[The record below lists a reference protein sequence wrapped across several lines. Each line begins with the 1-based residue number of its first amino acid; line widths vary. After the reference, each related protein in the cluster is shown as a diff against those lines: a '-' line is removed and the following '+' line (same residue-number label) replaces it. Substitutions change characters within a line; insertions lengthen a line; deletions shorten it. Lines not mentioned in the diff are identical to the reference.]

1 MTKRL
6 SIILFTALA
15 LASCIKNDLPKPT
28 IDLFISSLEV
38 EGTAGP
44 CVIDRATR
52 TATIPLAEE
61 TNIEAVTIKS
71 IGFGSEVITNV
82 DYTPDMSKL
91 VVSKD
96 LNNRVVNMEQ
106 PEYITLSYFQTYEW
120 KIVAT
125 QHINRIWT
133 VDGQIGATEW
143 DVDGCR
149 AIINR
154 RNDYPLNNVTTTS
167 LRFGPREVYDYP
179 EIAEMPTDFS
189 ETNSRTMTVSAFGRH
204 QIWQLVIV
212 PTEVALDFEYVA
224 AGANVIWIKAQAIDG
239 TDVRFAYRKRG
250 DAEWIDIKQE
260 WYASDA
266 NNPYNRYEEGA
277 VKAIIRGLESGVE
290 YEVIGYADEKQSD
303 IKIVTTTPLYQMPNS
318 QMEEWGEF
326 TNDPKLL
333 PTGEAGPTWY
343 PFSSVQNM
351 FWATGNPGSTS
362 LGAAYNLTYPVYKSA
377 NPENVPANTTGEMSA
392 FMGSKFVIVKF
403 AAGNLF
409 VGHYGETK
417 GTNAYVYFGKPIST
431 NAKPVALRFQVKYA
445 RGGINYV
452 NSKAAQVGKEYSIGS
467 RQMKI
472 TGGQPDLAKIFF
484 CLTNWTEPH
493 CVYSADETTFF
504 DPRTTEG
511 VLGLGYFDSDT
522 TTNLIVEDTSVWH
535 EMTIPI
541 EYSDPETV
549 PSYLVLTYTCSGYGD
564 YFTGSTESWM
574 YVDDIELLYDL
585 DENNQ
590 PK

>member
-38 EGTAGP
+38 EGTAGD
-44 CVIDRATR
+44 CIIDRSTR

-133 VDGQIGATEW
+133 VDGQIGATTW
-143 DVDGCR
+143 DIDGCR

-154 RNDYPLNNVTTTS
+154 RNDYPLNSVTTTS
-167 LRFGPREVYDYP
+167 LRFGPREVYSYP

-189 ETNSRTMTVSAFGRH
+189 ENSSRTISVSAFGRN

-239 TDVRFAYRKRG
+239 TDVRFAYRR
-250 DAEWIDIKQE
+250 
-260 WYASDA
+260 
-266 NNPYNRYEEGA
+266 
-277 VKAIIRGLESGVE
+277 
-290 YEVIGYADEKQSD
+290 
-303 IKIVTTTPLYQMPNS
+303 
-318 QMEEWGEF
+318 
-326 TNDPKLL
+326 
-333 PTGEAGPTWY
+333 
-343 PFSSVQNM
+343 
-351 FWATGNPGSTS
+351 
-362 LGAAYNLTYPVYKSA
+362 
-377 NPENVPANTTGEMSA
+377 
-392 FMGSKFVIVKF
+392 
-403 AAGNLF
+403 
-409 VGHYGETK
+409 
-417 GTNAYVYFGKPIST
+417 
-431 NAKPVALRFQVKYA
+431 
-445 RGGINYV
+445 
-452 NSKAAQVGKEYSIGS
+452 
-467 RQMKI
+467 
-472 TGGQPDLAKIFF
+472 
-484 CLTNWTEPH
+484 
-493 CVYSADETTFF
+493 
-504 DPRTTEG
+504 
-511 VLGLGYFDSDT
+511 
-522 TTNLIVEDTSVWH
+522 
-535 EMTIPI
+535 
-541 EYSDPETV
+541 
-549 PSYLVLTYTCSGYGD
+549 
-564 YFTGSTESWM
+564 
-574 YVDDIELLYDL
+574 
-585 DENNQ
+585 
-590 PK
+590 